1 MGKFT
6 DDDFDLLHRHYW
18 VIRIFGFEWWIW
30 NTSPQR
36 VLEHLKELKTCKH
49 SNRQTTFE
57 CYQDRYVHE
66 RCNECGADIYS
77 DL

>member
-6 DDDFDLLHRHYW
+6 DQEFDLLERHYW

-36 VLEHLKELKTCKH
+36 VLEHLKELKAK
-49 SNRQTTFE
+49 NKE
-57 CYQDRYVHE
+57 DE
-66 RCNECGADIYS
+66 
-77 DL
+77 